1 MERIA
6 PLAKILAEANGID
19 WQHLRGTGDGGMIVE
34 QDILNYL
41 SRIMTGEEEPPSTP
55 VDVPPPDW
63 NGDMNAMP
71 DLSGVSAD
79 QLTRAGV
86 ESDLTALMGQPAAS
100 SPAVPATPPA
110 ALDDDLEFELDD
122 AEPEPAQGAVPMAPV
137 PATPSLGGWEWSTP
151 SPASITPVVPAPVAE
166 VASSGIPAFTLPTAE
181 ATVPEVPSFTAP
193 VASVPE
199 VIAPAVAPEPAPFQF
214 GAVASEAPASV
225 AAVEPAVTP
234 AVEAAPAAGLGSL
247 LSRLYQQPAPMP
259 DPVAPASV
267 VSAAAEP
274 TPTEPAARQPA
285 PAMHLDVTDHDSG
298 PALDTGTNW
307 SAPAIP
313 EPVAQP
319 AWTPSWRDESAPASV
334 ATLHEPEASE
344 PQAAALEPV
353 AEPEAA
359 PADAEPAVSEP
370 EAAAPAEPEP
380 VSAEA
385 EPATPEPT
393 APVGEDAP
401 VSEPE
406 PVAAAPM
413 PMAAA
418 PQAGQDAVWFGTY
431 LRRDTDMAALSDL
444 HGQLVAA
451 LGQHL
456 PLALL
461 VARAAQRHAGH
472 LGLHSVALQGAS
484 GARSVDGETLRAAA
498 DASAH
503 EYQGTPD
510 LLVVDAGAH
519 GLDDLHYPHTT
530 TLSVGRLQDGR
541 AALTLNGNVDTGRG
555 AEFLAA
561 VATTLGQPVLLLL

>member
-86 ESDLTALMGQPAAS
+86 ESDLTSLMGQPAVS
-100 SPAVPATPPA
+100 SPQVPATPAA

-122 AEPEPAQGAVPMAPV
+122 AEPEPTPAPV
-137 PATPSLGGWEWSTP
+137 AAAPAAPAPSLGGWEWSAP
-151 SPASITPVVPAPVAE
+151 SPASGSPLVPAPVADVVADPVPTFSLPMPAAQE
-166 VASSGIPAFTLPTAE
+166 VSGVAA
-181 ATVPEVPSFTAP
+181 PEVGTP
-193 VASVPE
+193 
-199 VIAPAVAPEPAPFQF
+199 APAAEPFPF
-214 GAVASEAPASV
+214 GAGTVEAPASMPV
-225 AAVEPAVTP
+225 AEPVAEPAAV
-234 AVEAAPAAGLGSL
+234 PAAGLGSL
-247 LSRLYQQPAPMP
+247 LSRLYQQPAPTP
-259 DPVAPASV
+259 EPVTPAPAPADV
-267 VSAAAEP
+267 
-274 TPTEPAARQPA
+274 TPAAPAPWQPA
-285 PAMHLDVTDHDSG
+285 PAMDLDAPDQDSG

-307 SAPAIP
+307 PAPAAP

-319 AWTPSWRDESAPASV
+319 AWAPAWTADVTPV
-334 ATLHEPEASE
+334 AAAPLPE
-344 PQAAALEPV
+344 PQA

-359 PADAEPAVSEP
+359 DPMPAHVAEPVATAPAIAEPTEP
-370 EAAAPAEPEP
+370 ESTEPEP

-385 EPATPEPT
+385 KPATPEPT
-393 APVGEDAP
+393 APVVEDAP
-401 VSEPE
+401 ASEPDPE
-406 PVAAAPM
+406 PVAAAPV
-413 PMAAA
+413 PVAAA

-431 LRRDTDMAALSDL
+431 LRRDTDMAALTDL

-498 DASAH
+498 DASTH

-541 AALTLNGNVDTGRG
+541 AALTLNGTVDAGRG